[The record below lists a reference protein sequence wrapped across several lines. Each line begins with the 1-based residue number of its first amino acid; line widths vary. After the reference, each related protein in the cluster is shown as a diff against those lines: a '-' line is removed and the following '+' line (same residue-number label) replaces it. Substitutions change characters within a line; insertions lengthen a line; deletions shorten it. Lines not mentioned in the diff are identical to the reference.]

1 MMRDV
6 GVRRRAAGAFRTSR
20 TLFTDHAAVLMLR
33 TSFRSLLRNRRRTIA
48 SALAIGFGCI
58 AILLST
64 GFVEW
69 IYDAIRETA
78 IQTGLGHVQ
87 VAAPGYWAEGA
98 TDPSRF
104 LVQGMPPALAA
115 LARDPRVKAVAPRLQ
130 FNGLAVVGETSV
142 PFLALGIDP
151 AVEEDISGGFDAV
164 AGDKLS
170 STDESGAL
178 LGKGLAIALG
188 VKPGDTV
195 VLIVS
200 TSAGGVNASEVV
212 VRGTFTA
219 QVKAID
225 DTALRVPMRLARK
238 LTRMDGTHM
247 WAIAL
252 RSTPMTDGFVA
263 DAARTLAGSGLDYR
277 PWYALADFYNKT
289 RELFQSQMNFV
300 VLIIGAIVV
309 LVISNLMIMNVL
321 ERTGEIGT
329 MLALGTPRREVL
341 QGFLIEGLIL
351 GLSASALGVILGI
364 GLATL
369 ISSVGIPMPPPP
381 GRTEGYSGEILL
393 TASGV
398 ALAFVVGVV
407 AATIASVYPAWTAS
421 KLQIVDALR
430 HNR

>member
-1 MMRDV
+1 MFDADRKF
-6 GVRRRAAGAFRTSR
+6 AGTIAT
-20 TLFTDHAAVLMLR
+20 VLMLR

-69 IYDAIRETA
+69 IYDAIRESA
-78 IQTGLGHVQ
+78 IQTGLGHLQ
-87 VAAPGYWAEGA
+87 IAAPGYWAEGA
-98 TDPSRF
+98 TDPSKF
-104 LVQGMPPALAA
+104 LVQGTPPAVATLAH
-115 LARDPRVKAVAPRLQ
+115 DPRVKAIAPQLH
-130 FNGLAVVGETSV
+130 FNGLAVVGETSL
-142 PFLALGIDP
+142 PFLAIGIDP
-151 AVEEDISGGFDAV
+151 AVEENISGRLDIV
-164 AGDKLS
+164 DGDKLAAGAAA
-170 STDESGAL
+170 EAL
-178 LGKGLAIALG
+178 LGKGLATALG

-195 VLIVS
+195 VLIIS
-200 TSAGGVNASEVV
+200 TPAGGVNAAEVV

-225 DTALRVPMRLARK
+225 DTALRVPIGLART
-238 LTRMDGTHM
+238 LTRMNGTHM
-247 WAIAL
+247 WAVAL
-252 RSTPMTDGFVA
+252 KNTSMTDAFAA

-277 PWYALADFYNKT
+277 PWHALADFYNKT

-329 MLALGTPRREVL
+329 MLALGTPRRQVL
-341 QGFLIEGLIL
+341 RGFLVEGLIL
-351 GLSASALGVILGI
+351 GVSASALGIILGVA
-364 GLATL
+364 LSAF
-369 ISSVGIPMPPPP
+369 ISRVGIPMPPPP

-393 TASGV
+393 TSGGV

-407 AATIASVYPAWTAS
+407 AATVASVYPAWTAS

>member
-1 MMRDV
+1 ML
-6 GVRRRAAGAFRTSR
+6 T
-20 TLFTDHAAVLMLR
+20 LR
-33 TSFRSLLRNRRRTIA
+33 TSFRSLLRNRRRSIA

-69 IYDAIRETA
+69 IYDAIRESA

-87 VAAPGYWAEGA
+87 IAAPGYWVEGA
-98 TDPSRF
+98 TDPAKF
-104 LVQGMPPALAA
+104 LVRGVPPAVAA
-115 LARDPRVKAVAPRLQ
+115 LALDPRVKAIAPRLQ
-130 FNGLAVVGETSV
+130 FNGLAVVGETSL

-151 AVEEDISGGFDAV
+151 AVEENVSGQLDIVDGG
-164 AGDKLS
+164 KLS
-170 STDESGAL
+170 RSDTAEAT
-178 LGKGLAIALG
+178 LGNGLATALG

-195 VLIVS
+195 VLIIS
-200 TSAGGVNASEVV
+200 TPAGGVNAAEVV

-219 QVKAID
+219 EVKIVD
-225 DTALRVPMRLARK
+225 DTALRVPISFART
-238 LTRMDGTHM
+238 LTRMNGTHM
-247 WAIAL
+247 WAVAL
-252 RSTPMTDGFVA
+252 KSTSMTDAFAA

-277 PWYALADFYNKT
+277 PWHALADFYNKT

-341 QGFLIEGLIL
+341 RGFLIEGLIL
-351 GLSASALGVILGI
+351 GVSASALGILLGI
-364 GLATL
+364 ALSAL
-369 ISSVGIPMPPPP
+369 ISSIGIPMPPPP
-381 GRTEGYSGEILL
+381 GRTMGFSGAILL
-393 TASGV
+393 TSGGV
-398 ALAFVVGVV
+398 VLAFVVGVV

-421 KLQIVDALR
+421 KLRIVDALR

>member
-1 MMRDV
+1 
-6 GVRRRAAGAFRTSR
+6 
-20 TLFTDHAAVLMLR
+20 MLR
-33 TSFRSLLRNRRRTIA
+33 TSFRSLLRNRRRSIA
-48 SALAIGFGCI
+48 AALAIGFGCI

-69 IYDAIRETA
+69 IYFAIRESV
-78 IQTGLGHVQ
+78 IRTGLGHVQ
-87 VAAPGYWAEGA
+87 IAAPGYWAEGA
-98 TDPSRF
+98 TDPSKF
-104 LVQGMPPALAA
+104 LVQGVPPGVAT
-115 LARDPRVKAVAPRLQ
+115 LARDPRVKAIAPRLQ
-130 FNGLAVVGETSV
+130 FNGLAVVGETSL

-151 AVEEDISGGFDAV
+151 AVEENISGALKTVD
-164 AGDKLS
+164 GDKLS
-170 STDESGAL
+170 GADAAEAL

-188 VKPGDTV
+188 VKQGDTV
-195 VLIVS
+195 VLITS
-200 TSAGGVNASEVV
+200 TPAGGVNAAEVV

-219 QVKAID
+219 EVKVVD
-225 DTALRVPMRLARK
+225 DTALRVPIGFART
-238 LTRMDGTHM
+238 LTRLNGTHM
-247 WAIAL
+247 WAVAL
-252 RSTPMTDGFVA
+252 KNTSMTDAFAA
-263 DAARTLAGSGLDYR
+263 DAARTLAGSGLDVR
-277 PWYALADFYNKT
+277 PWHALADFYNKT

-341 QGFLIEGLIL
+341 RGFLIEGLIL
-351 GLSASALGVILGI
+351 GAGASALGIILGVALSAI
-364 GLATL
+364 
-369 ISSVGIPMPPPP
+369 ISSIGIPMPPPP
-381 GRTEGYSGEILL
+381 GRQAGYSGEILL
-393 TASGV
+393 TSGGV

>member
-1 MMRDV
+1 V
-6 GVRRRAAGAFRTSR
+6 TSVSNVVPPGAIQAGR
-20 TLFTDHAAVLMLR
+20 TLFTDNAAVLMLR

-104 LVQGMPPALAA
+104 LVQGMPPALAK
-115 LARDPRVKAVAPRLQ
+115 LARDPRVKAIAPRLQ

-170 STDESGAL
+170 SKDESGAL

-200 TSAGGVNASEVV
+200 TSAGGVNAAEVV

-225 DTALRVPMRLARK
+225 DTALRVPIGLARK

-252 RSTPMTDGFVA
+252 KSTPMTDAFVA
-263 DAARTLAGSGLDYR
+263 DAAKTLAGSGLDYR
-277 PWYALADFYNKT
+277 PWHALADFYNKT

-300 VLIIGAIVV
+300 VVIIGAIVV

-351 GLSASALGVILGI
+351 GLSASALGIILGI
-364 GLATL
+364 GVATL

-393 TASGV
+393 TAGGV